1 MKNLI
6 LGLTVAAGIF
16 TTNSTQA
23 QDLSDP
29 TIIAR
34 SQVSPGDTARLGR
47 VLAKARRGE
56 GVTIGVIGG
65 SITQGTKASVEA
77 HRYGNLIAQWWRD
90 TFPAA
95 QIKFVNAGIG
105 ATGSNYGAMRLTRDL
120 LGANPDFVVVEY
132 AVNDPNVQD
141 SAETLEGIVRQ
152 LLKQPNQAAVM
163 LLFMMNQSGSNAQE
177 WMAKVGAHYKLP
189 MASYRDALWPEIEA
203 KRLQWSD
210 ISPDEVHPNDRG
222 MDAAA
227 RFVTV
232 QLDAALAALPADDK
246 LLAVTLVPAPLFT
259 DLYEHTALLE
269 AAAMQPVSNA
279 GFTYDAQ
286 RKIWKSDVPGSVI
299 EFEIAGSSIFTMHFV
314 IKRSMGRAK
323 VTVDGANEKI
333 LDGWF
338 NQTWGGFRQTN
349 RIAQNLPP
357 GKHRVRFEVLA
368 QSNPGSD
375 GHEFQIMGLGAAG
388 LAVRN

>member
-6 LGLTVAAGIF
+6 LGLTAAAGILMAI
-16 TTNSTQA
+16 STPA
-23 QDLSDP
+23 QELSDP
-29 TIIAR
+29 VIIAR
-34 SQVSPGDTARLGR
+34 SQVSLGDTARLGR

-65 SITQGTKASVEA
+65 SITQGAKASGEA

-152 LLKQPNQAAVM
+152 LLKQPNQPAVM

-189 MASYRDALWPEIEA
+189 MASYRDALWPEIGA

-222 MDAAA
+222 MAAAA

-246 LLAVTLVPAPLFT
+246 LPAVTVVPTPLFT

-279 GFTYDAQ
+279 GFAYDAQ

-314 IKRSMGRAK
+314 IKRAMGRAK

-375 GHEFQIMGLGAAG
+375 GHEFQI
-388 LAVRN
+388 